1 MYRNS
6 KFCKFQGY
14 DFFLIKRLEKT
25 PRGFLAVFS
34 FFIFHL
40 PLSDLIHVY
49 LNYNIL
55 GSWVE
60 YFSLGREVGV
70 SLAPSP
76 DPKSSRIRCAE
87 MRSESAI
94 HQELIENRPVR

>member
-6 KFCKFQGY
+6 KFCKP
-14 DFFLIKRLEKT
+14 LIPRLGLNFKIKKIEKT
-25 PRGFLAVFS
+25 PRGFLAVVS

-70 SLAPSP
+70 SVAPSP
-76 DPKSSRIRCAE
+76 DPKSSRIRCA
-87 MRSESAI
+87 
-94 HQELIENRPVR
+94 